1 MAKSISA
8 ILNLKDNFSKTLQ
21 KTTANT
27 KQFQRQMK
35 KVSNTAKDMQKAV
48 LSSFSKI
55 AGGIAIGAIAKESI
69 QLASDLQ
76 EVQNVVDVTFGESA
90 DKINEFAKSAL
101 KNFGLSELQAKQ
113 FNGTL
118 GALMKSSG
126 VSSDKLLEMST
137 TLTGLS
143 ADFASF
149 YNLDPEEAFEKIKS
163 GISGETEPLKALGIN
178 MSVTNMNAY
187 ALAQGIGKT
196 YDQMSQGEQTLLRY
210 NYLLSVSSDANGDFA
225 RTSDSFA
232 NQLRIAK
239 VTMQQVGASVASIFL
254 PALNKGLIF
263 VNKFIGI
270 LPNMVNELSDLFER
284 LKTATDIGDVFYLIG
299 ESLNDALF
307 AVLPRNVA
315 NAISD
320 IYISITTFLTDLI
333 NSVISVSKDLVEPF
347 KSAFGEIIT
356 FISNVGNDI
365 LYVFTSISN
374 NSGISIMI
382 TGLGEL
388 LKMLLSDI
396 KGVFNFFNDNWS
408 ILSPII
414 YGLVGAMTA
423 FKVITTATTT
433 AITVLKAVKTAWA
446 TVTGVI
452 NTAMLILNGTLALS
466 PIGWITL
473 LIGALIAIGV
483 LLYQNWDIICAKA
496 SALWTTISTVFSSIG
511 NKISE
516 VFNTIK
522 STIKGMIN
530 SCIDGINSLI
540 NGLNQLLSFKVP
552 DWIPGLGGKSVSVDI
567 PNVPKFATGTQ
578 YFKGGLAQINERGG
592 ELVNLP
598 NGSKVIPADKTD
610 KLLSDKSAP
619 TINITVQG
627 NVIGNHEFIN
637 EMGSMITQKLKLAL
651 AN

>member
-35 KVSNTAKDMQKAV
+35 KVSNTAKEMQKAV
-48 LSSFSKI
+48 LSSFTKI
-55 AGGIAIGAIAKESI
+55 AGGIALGTIAKESI

-76 EVQNVVDVTFGESA
+76 EVQNVVDVTFGDSA

-254 PALNKGLIF
+254 PALNKGLIL
-263 VNKFIGI
+263 VNKFVGI
-270 LPNMVNELSDLFER
+270 LPNMVSEISDLFDR
-284 LKTATDIGDVFYLIG
+284 LKNATDIGDVFYLIG

-307 AVLPRNVA
+307 SVLPRNVA

-320 IYISITTFLTDLI
+320 IYITITNFLTDLI
-333 NSVISVSKDLVEPF
+333 NSVISVAKDLVEPL
-347 KSAFGEIIT
+347 KSAFSEVIT
-356 FISNVGNDI
+356 FIANVGNDI

-374 NSGISIMI
+374 NSGISVMI
-382 TGLGEL
+382 SGLGEL

-408 ILSPII
+408 TLSPII

-423 FKVITTATTT
+423 FKVITMATTT
-433 AITVLKAVKTAWA
+433 AITVLKTVKTAWA

-452 NTAMLILNGTLALS
+452 NTAMMLLNGTLAIS
-466 PIGWITL
+466 PIGWITI
-473 LIGALIAIGV
+473 LIGALIAVGV

-496 SALWTTISTVFSSIG
+496 SALWTAISTTFSNIG

-516 VFNTIK
+516 VFNTIG
-522 STIKGMIN
+522 STIKGMVN

-552 DWIPGLGGKSVSVDI
+552 DWIPGIGGKSVNVDI

-578 YFKGGLAQINERGG
+578 YFKGGLAQINEHGG
-592 ELVNLP
+592 EMVHLP
-598 NGSKVIPADKTD
+598 NGSKVIPSDKTD
-610 KLLSDKSAP
+610 KLLNNNSTP
-619 TINITVQG
+619 QINITVQG